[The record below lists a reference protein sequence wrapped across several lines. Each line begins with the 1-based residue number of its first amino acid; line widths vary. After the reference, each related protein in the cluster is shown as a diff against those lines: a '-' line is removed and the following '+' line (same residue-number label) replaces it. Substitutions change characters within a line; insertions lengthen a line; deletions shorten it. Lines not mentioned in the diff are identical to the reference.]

1 MRVFVSR
8 NNSAIRSLA
17 QWTPALVF
25 VTMIVSGCTAA
36 GISPSG
42 RSALVE
48 DVHTHG
54 LIVGLEGLQPFSG
67 FRINDMAR
75 KVGDQL
81 DLAHSVTSGNYQ
93 AHLRVIEEAHKH
105 GQPVYLIGYSLGGD
119 QARLLAEECD
129 RRDIPIRIL
138 FLLDPEYMVSAHG
151 KIPGNVRQAVV
162 YTSATY
168 HTTVGA
174 IPKEDDLADPSRT
187 SLSVE
192 DFSETGHMGLPARV
206 TSWVQQEIAK
216 DLGR

>member
-1 MRVFVSR
+1 LIPW
-8 NNSAIRSLA
+8 A
-17 QWTPALVF
+17 PALAF
-25 VTMIVSGCTAA
+25 VTMLVGGCTGA
-36 GISPSG
+36 GISSSG

-48 DVHTHG
+48 DVQTHG

-67 FRINDMAR
+67 FRIKTLAR
-75 KVGDQL
+75 KVGDEL
-81 DLAHSVTSGNYQ
+81 DLAHSVTSGNYK

-105 GQPVYLIGYSLGGD
+105 GQPIYLIGYSLGGD

-138 FLLDPEYMVSAHG
+138 FLLDPEYMVSAHPG
-151 KIPGNVRQAVV
+151 TIPGNVRQAIF
-162 YTSATY
+162 YTSNTY

-174 IPKEDDLADPSRT
+174 IPREENLADPGRT

-192 DFSETGHMGLPARV
+192 DFSEVGHMGLPERV
-206 TSWVQQEIAK
+206 TSWVRQEIAK